1 MNRAIL
7 LLTAFFLFTQAT
19 IGIAAESRVDITAI
33 KALLFYEATGLFSK
47 DVLSEPNFTLW
58 NTTIGEGSAE
68 GASNS
73 TLVLVEIAGPA
84 GKSSSYDRVLFIALY
99 RRHETG
105 RGGKIVSENIRVQQT
120 ASVGWFSDLGR
131 SYVGFWLHDT
141 GCVPVQIS
149 VTLNSD
155 KNQRRQA
162 VIPFKCGE

>member
-1 MNRAIL
+1 M
-7 LLTAFFLFTQAT
+7 
-19 IGIAAESRVDITAI
+19 AAESRVEITAI
-33 KALLFYEATGLFSK
+33 KALLFYEATGRFSK

-84 GKSSSYDRVLFIALY
+84 GKSSGYDRVVFNALY
-99 RRHETG
+99 KRHETG
-105 RGGKIVSENIRVQQT
+105 RGGKIFSENVRVQQT

-131 SYVGFWLHDT
+131 SHVGFWLHDT
-141 GCVPVQIS
+141 GCVPVQIL

-155 KNQRRQA
+155 KNQKHQA
-162 VIPFKCGE
+162 IIPFKCGE